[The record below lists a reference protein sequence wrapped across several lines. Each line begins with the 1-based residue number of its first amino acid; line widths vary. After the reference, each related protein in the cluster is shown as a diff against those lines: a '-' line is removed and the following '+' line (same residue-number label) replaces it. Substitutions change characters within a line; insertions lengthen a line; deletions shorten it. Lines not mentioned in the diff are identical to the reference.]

1 MTTSSPTRI
10 LLVDDHDDI
19 RLLWRLAI
27 EAANQDLQVV
37 AEAANGVEAIAHAGQ
52 ADVLVID
59 QMMPGMTGLEL
70 VEELRARGRT
80 PVVILCSAYLSR
92 EVLARAAEMG
102 VAACL
107 PKDRMRDL
115 PEAIRTAAA

>member
-1 MTTSSPTRI
+1 MTESSLTRI

-27 EAANQDLQVV
+27 EAANHGLHVV
-37 AEAANGVEAIAHAGQ
+37 AEAASGIEAIAHAGQ

-80 PVVILCSAYLSR
+80 PTIILCSAYLSR
-92 EVLARAAEMG
+92 EVIARANEAG
-102 VAACL
+102 VARCL
-107 PKDRMRDL
+107 PKDRLRDL
-115 PEAIRTAAA
+115 PEAIRAVAV